1 MVLDV
6 ISNNSFRILGVF
18 ANSSKKEILSNKS
31 RFNAFIRVN
40 QPIPILSYDMS
51 NILPVVIRDLDAID
65 KAESEI
71 SISKGRLTQCL
82 FWFVRTGDEDDG
94 ALDLLSKG
102 DFDTPIRMW
111 KKDGTVSS
119 LHNIMVTHMMAN
131 RYREALLL
139 AHNIFSVHFDEWR
152 NMLSLLPDISSSDV
166 SHHYLETLYQEN
178 PSGLSSIDWNGMPK
192 EWEQY
197 VKGKA
202 SKPIVDRIESFVEI
216 CKKSNDEH
224 PEAQYQAGNTLLD
237 NAQPLL
243 KELESLLRPDDIT
256 LQSTEDKVFS
266 EVLNCSISSYNYAYD
281 RLNNGDTTLYRQIAP
296 QCNNLVNRINPTF
309 VSATLATRITE
320 NKKTIN
326 EKCIDIEKTIERAL
340 NIMISCPECGE
351 DSSSIK
357 HYTMIRWALF
367 LFVAAQTQRVTYTCC
382 PKCMRKHILW
392 HGFTYNI
399 ITGNILWLILIL
411 PWSLI
416 LLIMSFT
423 KGHSSSVLSMI
434 GKE

>member
-1 MVLDV
+1 M
-6 ISNNSFRILGVF
+6 
-18 ANSSKKEILSNKS
+18 A
-31 RFNAFIRVN
+31 
-40 QPIPILSYDMS
+40 
-51 NILPVVIRDLDAID
+51 
-65 KAESEI
+65 
-71 SISKGRLTQCL
+71 QCL
-82 FWFVRTGDEDDG
+82 FWYVNTGDKDDE
-94 ALDLLSKG
+94 ALKLLSKG
-102 DFDTPIRMW
+102 DVDTPIRIW
-111 KKDGTVSS
+111 QKEGTVSS
-119 LHNIMVTHMMAN
+119 LHNIMVTHMIAN

-139 AHNIFSVHFDEWR
+139 AHNIFAVHFDEWR
-152 NMLSLLPDISSSDV
+152 NMMSLLPDISSSDV
-166 SHHYLETLYQEN
+166 SHLYLETLYQEN
-178 PSGLSSIDWNGMPK
+178 PSGLFLIDWNGMPK

-224 PEAQYQAGNTLLD
+224 PEAKYQDGNSLLD
-237 NAQPLL
+237 NTQPLL

-256 LQSTEDKVFS
+256 LQSIEDKVFS
-266 EVLNCSISSYNYAYD
+266 EALNCSISSYNYAYD
-281 RLNNGDTTLYRQIAP
+281 RLNNGDATLYRQIAP
-296 QCNNLVNRINPTF
+296 QCNSLVNRINPTF
-309 VSATLATRITE
+309 VSATLVTRITE

-351 DSSSIK
+351 HSSSIK

-367 LFVAAQTQRVTYTCC
+367 LFVAAQTQKVAYTCC

-399 ITGNILWLILIL
+399 ITGNFLWFILIL

-434 GKE
+434 GKK

>member
-1 MVLDV
+1 MVLNV

-18 ANSSKKEILSNKS
+18 ANSPKKEILSNKS

-40 QPIPILSYDMS
+40 EPIPVQSCDMS
-51 NILPVVIRDLDAID
+51 NILPIVIRDWDAIN

-71 SISKGRLTQCL
+71 SISKGRLAQCL
-82 FWFVRTGDEDDG
+82 FWYVNTGDKDDE
-94 ALDLLSKG
+94 ALKLLSKG
-102 DFDTPIRMW
+102 DFDTPIRIW
-111 KKDGTVSS
+111 QKEGTVSS
-119 LHNIMVTHMMAN
+119 LHNIMVTHMIAN
-131 RYREALLL
+131 RNREALLL
-139 AHNIFSVHFDEWR
+139 AHNIFAVHFDEWR
-152 NMLSLLPDISSSDV
+152 NMMSLLPDISSSDV
-166 SHHYLETLYQEN
+166 SHLYLETLYQEN
-178 PSGLSSIDWNGMPK
+178 PSGLSLIDWNGMPK

-216 CKKSNDEH
+216 CKKSNDDH
-224 PEAQYQAGNTLLD
+224 PEAKYQDGNSLLD
-237 NAQPLL
+237 NTQPLL

-256 LQSTEDKVFS
+256 LQSMEDKVFS
-266 EVLNCSISSYNYAYD
+266 EALNCSISSYNYAYD
-281 RLNNGDTTLYRQIAP
+281 RLNNGDATLYRQIDP
-296 QCNNLVNRINPTF
+296 QCNSLVNRINPTF
-309 VSATLATRITE
+309 VSATLVTRITE

-326 EKCIDIEKTIERAL
+326 DKCIDIEKTIERAL

-351 DSSSIK
+351 HSISIK

-367 LFVAAQTQRVTYTCC
+367 LFVAAQTQKVTYTCC

-399 ITGNILWLILIL
+399 ITGNFLWFILIL

-434 GKE
+434 GKK